1 MSVDNYKRQLKLVVI
16 DSQEVTAQTVRSH
29 FADDGIRLVGET
41 IDLSAGLRMVRGL
54 MPDLLLVE
62 MPSNQ
67 VTQTLEAIQRVR
79 AEQPHTGIILSSYE
93 VSPTVILESMR
104 AGAQEF
110 VSRPVDPAELEKAFD
125 HIRKMFEHVV
135 STRTRRS
142 TIISLFSSKGGVG
155 GSVLS
160 ANLAVTLAQRTEARV
175 ALVDLN
181 FQMGDLSLMLDIKPR
196 YTLADTAEGS
206 ALEETELQSM
216 LTTHNSGLS
225 LLSAVASPEDGEKVD
240 RNHLVE
246 VFGLLNTMFD
256 YIVVDVER
264 HIDDRTL
271 EVLDLSDR
279 ILLVSSLSLPS
290 IRNAKRYFELFAR
303 LDIDETKFELVV
315 NRHNNKKGGGLRIR
329 DLEGAV
335 GLKISWLVP
344 NDYQVANHSI
354 DAGVPLVSGAPRSK
368 ITRSFHDYVDALV
381 EAVEAEIESDAA
393 ATAPN
398 TVTR

>member
-1 MSVDNYKRQLKLVVI
+1 MSVEDYKRQLKLVVI
-16 DSQEVTAQTVRSH
+16 DSQEDTAQTIRSH
-29 FADDGIRLVGET
+29 FADAGIRLVGET
-41 IDLSAGLRMVRGL
+41 IDLRAGLRMVRGL
-54 MPDLLLVE
+54 MPDLLLLE
-62 MPSNQ
+62 MPANQ

-93 VSPTVILESMR
+93 VSPNVILESMR

-110 VSRPVDPAELEKAFD
+110 VSRPVDPTELGKAFD

-142 TIISLFSSKGGVG
+142 TVISLFSSKGGVG
-155 GSVLS
+155 GSMVS
-160 ANLAVTLAQRTEARV
+160 ANLAVALAQRTEARV
-175 ALVDLN
+175 ALIDLN

-206 ALEETELQSM
+206 ALEEGELRSM
-216 LTTHNSGLS
+216 LTAHNSGVS
-225 LLSAVASPEDGEKVD
+225 LLSAVASPEDGEKVE

-290 IRNAKRYFELFAR
+290 IRNAKRYFELFGR

-315 NRHNNKKGGGLRIR
+315 NRHNTKKGGGLRIR

-368 ITRSFHDYVDALV
+368 IAKSFHDYVDALV
-381 EAVEAEIESDAA
+381 EAVEAETESDAA
-393 ATAPN
+393 TTAPN